1 MQIRRIQ
8 RKKKDLILDL
18 TPLIDCVFVILIFFM
33 LGTHFITQ
41 QSGLKI
47 ELPKS
52 TIAEGSEIK
61 DLVLYIDKDKNM
73 ELSYVDATNKRLI
86 DKVTFYSFEG
96 VLKEKLQFLPDKNLV
111 INADKSLTHGDIVDV
126 MTMAKESGVISL
138 DIATEAKK

>member
-52 TIAEGSEIK
+52 TIAEGSEIR
-61 DLVLYIDKDKNM
+61 DLVLYMDKDKNM
-73 ELSYVDATNKRLI
+73 ELSYMDATNKRLV
-86 DKVTFYSFEG
+86 DKVTFDGLEG
-96 VLKEKLQFLPDKNLV
+96 VLKEKLQFLADKNLV
-111 INADKSLTHGDIVDV
+111 INADKSLTHGDIVDI
-126 MTMAKESGVISL
+126 MTKAKESGVVSL